1 MKNGYFK
8 IAAALPAL
16 RVADPVYNT
25 AELIRLTR
33 NASDGGVAVLVFPEL
48 CVTGSTCGDL
58 FQNDTL
64 LASAKE
70 SLEYYLKQTKDLSVL
85 SVVGLPLTVGG
96 HLYNCAAVCLNGRL
110 LGIVPKN
117 EDTRCFTAGS
127 RSVKPLTWMDETVP
141 FGGDLLF
148 RNVNFPALR
157 VAVEIGD
164 AMWKPAPL
172 SVTYAASGAT
182 LLCHPT
188 ASPETVDVAEKRR
201 TLLMAQTQRLSV
213 ACVYASAGYGESTTD
228 TVMGG
233 HRLIVENGTIL
244 AEAKPFC
251 SQDRL
256 LITEIDAE
264 LLAREQRKSK
274 QITNEEI
281 TEVDF
286 ALPLRETALSRPIDP
301 HPFVPAA
308 PTELASRCETV
319 LAIQAHGL
327 AQRMERAFAKK
338 AVLGISGGLDSTLA
352 LLVAARAM
360 KLMNRPATDI
370 VAVTMPCFGTTGRTK
385 SNAEILC
392 RELKVDFRCVDI
404 KKSVTQHFKDIGHD
418 PEVRDVTYE
427 NCQARERTQVLMDIA
442 NDLGGMVI
450 GTGDLSELALG
461 WATYNGDHMSMYG
474 VNGGVP
480 KTMLRHIVKHSA
492 SLAETA
498 GEKSLANALY
508 DVLDTPVS
516 PELLPADGNGD
527 IAQKT
532 EDLVGPYELHD
543 FYIFHYLRY
552 GFSPEKLYRIAKYA
566 LGDRYS
572 EELLLKWLNTFLRRF
587 FSQQFKRSCLPDGPK
602 IGSVGLSPRGDW
614 QMPSDAS
621 AAIWLAE
628 VEKLK

>member
-8 IAAALPAL
+8 VAAALPPL
-16 RVADPVYNT
+16 RVADPNYNT
-25 AELIRLTR
+25 AELIQLTHR
-33 NASDGGVAVLVFPEL
+33 ASDMGVSVLVFPEL
-48 CVTGSTCGDL
+48 CITGSTCGDL

-64 LASAKE
+64 LNAAKQ
-70 SLEYYLKQTKDLSVL
+70 SLVQYLKQTEALSVL
-85 SVVGLPLTVGG
+85 SVVGLPLTVDGQ
-96 HLYNCAAVCLNGRL
+96 LYNCAAVCLGGRL

-117 EDTRCFTAGS
+117 EGDRCFAAGPQN
-127 RSVKPLTWMDETVP
+127 VKAMTWGKETVP
-141 FGGDLLF
+141 FGGELLF
-148 RNVNFPALR
+148 WNENAPALC

-164 AMWKPAPL
+164 TMWRSAPL
-172 SVTYAASGAT
+172 SVIYASSGAT
-182 LLCHPT
+182 LLCRPT
-188 ASPETVDVAEKRR
+188 ASYETVDIAEKRR
-201 TLLMAQTQRLSV
+201 LLLKAESQRLSV

-228 TVMGG
+228 TVFGG
-233 HRLIVENGTIL
+233 HRLIVENGTAL
-244 AEAKPFC
+244 AEAVPFC
-251 SQDRL
+251 TKDRL
-256 LITEIDAE
+256 LISEIDAE
-264 LLAREQRKSK
+264 LLTREQRKRK
-274 QITNEEI
+274 QISETI
-281 TEVDF
+281 TEIAF
-286 ALPLRETALSRPIDP
+286 SMPLRETTLTRPIDP
-301 HPFVPAA
+301 HPFVPAD
-308 PTELASRCETV
+308 PSELATRCETV
-319 LAIQAHGL
+319 LSIQAHGL
-327 AQRMERAFAKK
+327 AQRMERAYAKK

-352 LLVAARAM
+352 LLVAHRAM
-360 KLMNRPATDI
+360 KLMKRPATDI

-392 RELKVDFRCVDI
+392 RELRVDFRCVDI
-404 KKSVTQHFKDIGHD
+404 KRSVTQHFLDIDHD
-418 PEVRDVTYE
+418 PEVHDVTYE

-480 KTMLRHIVKHSA
+480 KTMLRHIVKHCA
-492 SLAETA
+492 VLAEAA
-498 GEKSLANALY
+498 GVQSLANALY

-516 PELLPADGNGD
+516 PELLPADGNGN

-572 EELLLKWLNTFLRRF
+572 EEVLLKWLNTFLRRF
-587 FSQQFKRSCLPDGPK
+587 FAQQFKRSCLPDGPK

-621 AAIWLAE
+621 SALWLAE
-628 VEKLK
+628 AEKLK